1 MNDSTNQL
9 YAHAHKCVTSAFGEY
24 SYKQVCYVLFIEC
37 IITYDIK
44 DLLYILGMR
53 CSNVGCSMS
62 GLTISVTTHIISLL
76 NRYLDTIS
84 TSSSSSNKLILSL
97 KTRGILIYSSMIN
110 LNLDSRARI
119 FTNQLQQVLPLVSY
133 SKKV

>member
-1 MNDSTNQL
+1 VVFIN
-9 YAHAHKCVTSAFGEY
+9 
-24 SYKQVCYVLFIEC
+24 KQVCYVLFIEC

-62 GLTISVTTHIISLL
+62 GLTISVTTHIISLF

-84 TSSSSSNKLILSL
+84 TSSSSSNKLNLSL
-97 KTRGILIYSSMIN
+97 KTRGILIYSSIIN
-110 LNLDSRARI
+110 LNLDSRARL
-119 FTNQLQQVLPLVSY
+119 FTNELRQVLPLVCY
-133 SKKV
+133 GKKV